1 MFPFKSY
8 VKCNDSI
15 EFFSYNNDDDDGDD
29 GDYVYS
35 TKPNLTPACLSLVGR
50 ALDVP
55 ALPPWV
61 KPKQQVYPER
71 R

>member
-29 GDYVYS
+29 GDS
-35 TKPNLTPACLSLVGR
+35 NNNKESRN
-50 ALDVP
+50 
-55 ALPPWV
+55 V
-61 KPKQQVYPER
+61 KVQIFNIGKNTTGNINSI
-71 R
+71 